1 MRIYKRIVL
10 LALFCLVTVGM
21 AASAKADT
29 TYTYTGPQF
38 NDFFGLVCPAFCNI
52 AGSFTVATP
61 LAPNENMYF
70 LPDAT
75 PYSFTS
81 GTFTADQ
88 TNSSLGNIWVSTD
101 ATGAIDAW
109 DVNLYALSNA
119 FYIVSTGPNKYASI
133 DSDQV
138 ARLEAN
144 PPSGFKVDGGAGAED
159 AVGTWSVST
168 TGVPEPSIMLL
179 LGMGLVGLF
188 GLTFRKS
195 A

>member
-1 MRIYKRIVL
+1 
-10 LALFCLVTVGM
+10 
-21 AASAKADT
+21 
-29 TYTYTGPQF
+29 
-38 NDFFGLVCPAFCNI
+38 
-52 AGSFTVATP
+52 
-61 LAPNENMYF
+61 
-70 LPDAT
+70 
-75 PYSFTS
+75 
-81 GTFTADQ
+81 
-88 TNSSLGNIWVSTD
+88 
-101 ATGAIDAW
+101 
-109 DVNLYALSNA
+109 LYALSNA

-159 AVGTWSVST
+159 AVGTWSIST

-188 GLTFRKS
+188 GLTLRKS